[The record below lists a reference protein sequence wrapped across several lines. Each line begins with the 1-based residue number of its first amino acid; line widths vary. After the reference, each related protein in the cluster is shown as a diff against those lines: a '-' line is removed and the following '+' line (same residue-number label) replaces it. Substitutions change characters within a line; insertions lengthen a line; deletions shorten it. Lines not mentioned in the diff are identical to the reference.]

1 MVSAP
6 LERAHAAGVL
16 SHRLRPWQLT
26 VSLRSD
32 TAIACGRRDPDL
44 SEWTETLFVE
54 QRRLWPVWL
63 AVAFGTGVACYFALP
78 IEPPIWTGIAALAAV
93 VPACWLLRGR
103 DALLAAGILLAA
115 IAAGFLAGQIRTA
128 QFDGRMLPAP
138 IERALFVG
146 VIDQIE
152 LQPAGQRVT
161 LREVDIK
168 DLPRDATPARIRVKT
183 VVAQPELRIGQ
194 KVGGVATL
202 SAPAGPAE
210 PGAFNFRRQA
220 FFDEL
225 GATGFGYGRLKI
237 LKEPEGTRIGGA
249 ALTVADRIHATRA
262 AIAQRIRSQLPEA
275 TGAIAIALTVGDQ
288 TALRAADL
296 NAMRDSGL
304 AHLLSISG
312 LHIAIAAGLFFFGLR
327 FALAFVPW
335 VALRYPV
342 KKWAAALAIVAA
354 VLYAGLAG
362 WTPPTQR
369 SLVMWGMVFLAI
381 ILDRSPISLQLVAWA
396 AALILMFQP
405 ETLLGASFQ
414 MSFAAVFA
422 LVVVFDRLG
431 PWFAA
436 RRQAWGEGATWDA
449 KLFAIIG
456 NACLWLA
463 TTVVTSFIAGLA
475 TLPFALFHFDRLS
488 SYGVF
493 ANAIAVPLTAF
504 WIMPTAA
511 LSLLLMPF
519 GLEGWALQ
527 VMGWGCDVL
536 LWVAHWVADWPG
548 AIAVLPS
555 MPTLALPIVGIGL
568 LWLGMTRGRW
578 RGLGAA
584 AIVVAIAAAWMV
596 PRPDVLISP
605 SGKLVAFRT
614 PDGDLMLSSN
624 RAERLVRETWLRRNG
639 QIRFDDIGDLQGSQE
654 WLRCNE
660 TACDY
665 AGRIRVVLSDAP
677 AACNE
682 LELTVVPRAIAV
694 GCSDSAVDQKDLAAR
709 GAHAIYFKN
718 DGIEIVDTASIIGKR
733 PWALPSLAVDDV
745 GTDQ

>member
-1 MVSAP
+1 MS
-6 LERAHAAGVL
+6 
-16 SHRLRPWQLT
+16 Q
-26 VSLRSD
+26 
-32 TAIACGRRDPDL
+32 
-44 SEWTETLFVE
+44 WTETLFVE

-63 AVAFGTGVACYFALP
+63 AVAFGIGVACYFALS
-78 IEPPIWTGIAALAAV
+78 IEPPIWVGIAALAAV
-93 VPACWLLRGR
+93 VPACWMLRGR
-103 DALLAAGILLAA
+103 DPLLAAGILLAA
-115 IAAGFLAGQIRTA
+115 MAAGFLAGQLRTA

-138 IERALFVG
+138 IERALYVG

-168 DLPRDATPARIRVKT
+168 DLPRDATPARMRVKT
-183 VVAQPELRIGQ
+183 VVAQPDLRIGQ

-220 FFDEL
+220 FFNDL

-237 LKEPEGTRIGGA
+237 LKEPEDSRFGDVASAI
-249 ALTVADRIHATRA
+249 ADRIHATRA

-369 SLVMWGMVFLAI
+369 SLLMTGIALLAI
-381 ILDRSPISLQLVAWA
+381 LLDRSPISLQLVAWA

-436 RRQAWGEGATWDA
+436 RRQSWGEGASWDA
-449 KLFAIIG
+449 KLFAVIG
-456 NACLWLA
+456 NAVLWLA
-463 TTVVTSFIAGLA
+463 ITVVTSFIAGLA

-527 VMGWGCDVL
+527 AMGWGCDVL

-548 AIAVLPS
+548 AIAVLPA
-555 MPTLALPIVGIGL
+555 MPTMALPVVAIGL
-568 LWLGMTRGRW
+568 LWLGMARGRW
-578 RGLGAA
+578 RAFGAA
-584 AIVVAIAAAWMV
+584 AIAAAILSAWMV
-596 PRPDVLISP
+596 SRPDILVSP

-614 PDGDLMLSSN
+614 PEGDLMLSSN

-639 QIRFDDIGDLQGSQE
+639 QVRFDDIGDLQGSE
-654 WLRCNE
+654 AWLRCSE
-660 TACDY
+660 AACDHV
-665 AGRIRVVLSDAP
+665 GRIRVVLSDAP
-677 AACNE
+677 ADCSEPE
-682 LELTVVPRAIAV
+682 LMIVPRAVAIACPD
-694 GCSDSAVDQKDLAAR
+694 GTIDQSDLAAR
-709 GAHAIYFKN
+709 GAHAVYLKD
-718 DGIEIVDTASIIGKR
+718 DGIEIVDAASTIGKR
-733 PWALPSLAVDDV
+733 PWAPPALAVDDL
-745 GTDQ
+745 GADQ

>member
-1 MVSAP
+1 VPEGA
-6 LERAHAAGVL
+6 
-16 SHRLRPWQLT
+16 
-26 VSLRSD
+26 
-32 TAIACGRRDPDL
+32 DL
-44 SEWTETLFVE
+44 SQWTETLFVE

-63 AVAFGTGVACYFALP
+63 AVAFGIGVACYFALP
-78 IEPPIWTGIAALAAV
+78 VEPPIWAGIAALAAV

-103 DALLAAGILLAA
+103 DPLLAAGILLAA
-115 IAAGFLAGQIRTA
+115 MAAGFLVGQVRTA

-138 IERALFVG
+138 IERALYVG

-161 LREVDIK
+161 LRDIDIK
-168 DLPRDATPARIRVKT
+168 DLPRDATPTRMRVKT

-220 FFDEL
+220 FFNDL

-237 LKEPEGTRIGGA
+237 LKEPEGSRFSGVASTI
-249 ALTVADRIHATRA
+249 ADRIHATRA
-262 AIAQRIRSQLPEA
+262 AIAQRIRGQLPEA

-335 VALRYPV
+335 IALRYPV

-369 SLVMWGMVFLAI
+369 SLLMTGIALLAI
-381 ILDRSPISLQLVAWA
+381 LLDRSPISLQLVAWA

-436 RRQAWGEGATWDA
+436 RRQSWGEGASWDA

-488 SYGVF
+488 SYGVL

-527 VMGWGCDVL
+527 AMGWGCDVL

-548 AIAVLPS
+548 AIAVLPA
-555 MPTLALPIVGIGL
+555 MPAMVLPVVAIGL
-568 LWLGMTRGRW
+568 LWLGMARGHW
-578 RGLGAA
+578 RAFGAA
-584 AIVVAIAAAWMV
+584 AIAAAVVSAWMV
-596 PRPDVLISP
+596 QRPDILVSP

-639 QIRFDDIGDLQGSQE
+639 QIRFDDIGDLQGSE
-654 WLRCNE
+654 AWLRCSE
-660 TACDY
+660 VACDY
-665 AGRIRVVLSDAP
+665 AERIRVVLSDAP
-677 AACNE
+677 ADCSQP
-682 LELTVVPRAIAV
+682 ELTIVPRALAIACAD
-694 GCSDSAVDQKDLAAR
+694 GTIDQSDLAAR
-709 GAHAIYFKN
+709 GAHAIYLKD
-718 DGIEIVDTASIIGKR
+718 DGIEIVDAASTIGKR
-733 PWALPSLAVDDV
+733 PWALPALAVDDL

>member
-1 MVSAP
+1 M
-6 LERAHAAGVL
+6 
-16 SHRLRPWQLT
+16 
-26 VSLRSD
+26 
-32 TAIACGRRDPDL
+32 
-44 SEWTETLFVE
+44 
-54 QRRLWPVWL
+54 
-63 AVAFGTGVACYFALP
+63 AFGSGVACYFALP
-78 IEPPIWTGIAALAAV
+78 VEPPVWIGAAALASV
-93 VPACWLLRGR
+93 VAACWLLRGR
-103 DALLAAGILLAA
+103 DLLLAGAVLLAAA
-115 IAAGFLAGQIRTA
+115 AAGFLAGQVRTM
-128 QFDGRMLPAP
+128 QIDGRMLPAP

-161 LREVDIK
+161 LRAVDIK
-168 DLPRDATPARIRVKT
+168 DQPRAATPARIRVKT

-220 FFDEL
+220 FFDDL

-237 LKEPEGTRIGGA
+237 LKEPEDGRFNGITTAI
-249 ALTVADRIHATRA
+249 ADRIHATRA

-342 KKWAAALAIVAA
+342 KKWAAALAILAA

-396 AALILMFQP
+396 AALILVFQP

-422 LVVVFDRLG
+422 LVVVFDKLG

-436 RRQAWGEGATWDA
+436 RRQAWGEGASWDA
-449 KLFAIIG
+449 KLFAIFG
-456 NACLWLA
+456 NALLWLA
-463 TTVVTSFIAGLA
+463 TTVITSFIAGLA

-493 ANAIAVPLTAF
+493 ANAVAVPLTAF

-527 VMGWGCDVL
+527 AMGWGCDLL

-555 MPTLALPIVGIGL
+555 MPGLVLPLVAIGL
-568 LWLGMTRGRW
+568 LWLGMARGRW
-578 RGLGAA
+578 RALGAVGVA
-584 AIVVAIAAAWMV
+584 VAIASAWMV
-596 PRPDVLISP
+596 PRPDILVSP

-614 PDGDLMLSSN
+614 PDGDLLLSSN

-639 QIRFDDIGDLQGSQE
+639 QVRFDDIGDLDGAE
-654 WLRCNE
+654 TWIRCNE
-660 TACDY
+660 VTCDY
-665 AGRIRVVLSDAP
+665 QGRVRVLLAGAP
-677 AACNE
+677 APCGESA
-682 LELTVVPRAIAV
+682 LVIVPRAVAV
-694 GCSDSAVDQKDLAAR
+694 GCPEVTIDQADLAAR
-709 GAHAIYFKN
+709 GAHAIYLKAN
-718 DGIEIVDTASIIGKR
+718 EIEIVEAASLIGQR
-733 PWALPSLAVDDV
+733 PWALPSLAVDDL
-745 GTDQ
+745 GSDQ

>member
-1 MVSAP
+1 MVFC
-6 LERAHAAGVL
+6 AAAGGRFGVL
-16 SHRLRPWQLT
+16 SHRLLPWQLT
-26 VSLRSD
+26 VSRKSD

-44 SEWTETLFVE
+44 NEFTETLFVE

-63 AVAFGTGVACYFALP
+63 AVAFGIGVACYFALP
-78 IEPPIWTGIAALAAV
+78 VEPPIWMGAAALAVV

-115 IAAGFLAGQIRTA
+115 TAAGFLAGQVRTT

-168 DLPRDATPARIRVKT
+168 DLPREATPARMRVKT
-183 VVAQPELRIGQ
+183 VVAQPDLRIGQ

-220 FFDEL
+220 FFDNL

-237 LKEPEGTRIGGA
+237 LKEPEDTRFGGI
-249 ALTVADRIHATRA
+249 TVTIADRIHATRA
-262 AIAQRIRSQLPEA
+262 AIAQRIRGQLPEA

-327 FALAFVPW
+327 FALAFVPL

-342 KKWAAALAIVAA
+342 KKWAAALAILAA

-369 SLVMWGMVFLAI
+369 SLIMWGMVFLAI

-422 LVVVFDRLG
+422 LVVVFEKLG

-436 RRQAWGEGATWDA
+436 RRQAWGEGETWDA

-456 NACLWLA
+456 NAVLWLA

-488 SYGVF
+488 SYGVV

-511 LSLLLMPF
+511 FSLLLMPF

-527 VMGWGCDVL
+527 AMGWGCDLL

-548 AIAVLPS
+548 AIAVLPA
-555 MPTLALPIVGIGL
+555 MPTMVLPAVALGL
-568 LWLGMTRGRW
+568 LWLGMARGRW
-578 RGLGAA
+578 RAFGA
-584 AIVVAIAAAWMV
+584 VAIAAAIISAWIV
-596 PRPDVLISP
+596 PRPDVLVSP

-614 PDGDLMLSSN
+614 PEGDLMLSSN

-639 QIRFDDIGDLQGSQE
+639 QIRFDDIGDLDGSE
-654 WLRCNE
+654 AWLRCDE
-660 TACDY
+660 AACDY
-665 AGRIRVVLSDAP
+665 MGRIRVVLSDAA
-677 AACNE
+677 AACSE
-682 LELTVVPRAIAV
+682 PELTIVPRAVAI
-694 GCSDSAVDQKDLAAR
+694 GCPNGAVDQRDLAAR
-709 GAHAIYFKN
+709 GAQAIYLT
-718 DGIEIVDTASIIGKR
+718 DHGIEITDAASTIGQR

>member
-1 MVSAP
+1 
-6 LERAHAAGVL
+6 
-16 SHRLRPWQLT
+16 
-26 VSLRSD
+26 
-32 TAIACGRRDPDL
+32 
-44 SEWTETLFVE
+44 VE

-63 AVAFGTGVACYFALP
+63 AVALGAGVACYFAMS
-78 IEPPIWTGIAALAAV
+78 IEPPLWSGAVALAVV

-103 DALLAAGILLAA
+103 DLPFAAGVLLAAA
-115 IAAGFLAGQIRTA
+115 AAGFLAGQVRTA

-168 DLPRDATPARIRVKT
+168 DLPREATPARIRVKT
-183 VVAQPELRIGQ
+183 VVAQPELRVGQ

-220 FFDEL
+220 FFDDL

-237 LKEPEGTRIGGA
+237 LKEPDDSRFGGGA
-249 ALTVADRIHATRA
+249 AAIADRIQATRA

-369 SLVMWGMVFLAI
+369 SLVMWGMVFVAI

-396 AALILMFQP
+396 AALILLFQP

-436 RRQAWGEGATWDA
+436 RRQTWGEGATWDA
-449 KLFAIIG
+449 KLFAVIG
-456 NACLWLA
+456 NAFLWLA
-463 TTVVTSFIAGLA
+463 TTIVTSFIAGLA

-488 SYGVF
+488 TYGVF

-504 WIMPTAA
+504 WIMPAAA

-548 AIAVLPS
+548 AIAVLRA
-555 MPTLALPIVGIGL
+555 MPVFGLPVVAVGL
-568 LWLGMTRGRW
+568 LWLGMVGGRW
-578 RGLGAA
+578 RVFGA
-584 AIVVAIAAAWMV
+584 VAIAAAMASAWMV
-596 PRPDVLISP
+596 PRPDVLVSP
-605 SGKLVAFRT
+605 SGKLVAFRA

-639 QIRFDDIGDLQGSQE
+639 QIGFDDIGDLQGAEE

-660 TACDY
+660 TGCDY
-665 AGRIRVVLSDAP
+665 QGRVRIVLSGTP
-677 AACNE
+677 AACSGPA
-682 LELTVVPRAIAV
+682 LTIVPRAVAV
-694 GCSDSAVDQKDLAAR
+694 GCADGTIDQADLAAH
-709 GAHAIYFKN
+709 GAHAIYLKGN
-718 DGIEIVDTASIIGKR
+718 GIEIVDAASTIGNR
-733 PWALPSLAVDDV
+733 PWALPSLAADDL

>member
-1 MVSAP
+1 MWP
-6 LERAHAAGVL
+6 EGP
-16 SHRLRPWQLT
+16 RLY
-26 VSLRSD
+26 S
-32 TAIACGRRDPDL
+32 
-44 SEWTETLFVE
+44 WTEALFVA

-78 IEPPIWTGIAALAAV
+78 IEPPLWAGAAALAGV
-93 VPACWLLRGR
+93 VPACWLARRR
-103 DALLAAGILLAA
+103 DLALPGGILLAA
-115 IAAGFLAGQIRTA
+115 AAAGFLAGQVRTA
-128 QFDGRMLPAP
+128 QIDGRMLPAP
-138 IERALFVG
+138 LERALYVG
-146 VIDQIE
+146 VIEQIE

-237 LKEPEGTRIGGA
+237 LKEPEDTRLGGIA
-249 ALTVADRIHATRA
+249 TAIADRIHAARA

-275 TGAIAIALTVGDQ
+275 SGAVAIALTVGDQ
-288 TALRAADL
+288 TALRAADI

-304 AHLLSISG
+304 AHLMSISG
-312 LHIAIAAGLFFFGLR
+312 LHIGIAAGLFFFGLR

-335 VALRYPV
+335 IALRYPV
-342 KKWAAALAIVAA
+342 KKWAAVLAIVAA
-354 VLYAGLAG
+354 ALYAGLAG

-369 SLVMWGMVFLAI
+369 SLLMTGIALLAI

-396 AALILMFQP
+396 AALILLFQP

-422 LVVVFDRLG
+422 LVVVFERLA
-431 PWFAA
+431 PWLAA
-436 RRQAWGEGATWDA
+436 RRQSWGEGASWDA
-449 KLFAIIG
+449 KLFAVIG
-456 NACLWLA
+456 NAMLWLA
-463 TTVVTSFIAGLA
+463 ATIMTSFVAGFA
-475 TLPFALFHFDRLS
+475 TLPFAVFHFDRLS
-488 SYGVF
+488 NYGVF

-504 WIMPTAA
+504 WIMPVAA

-527 VMGWGCDVL
+527 AMGWGCDAL
-536 LWVAHWVADWPG
+536 LWVAHWVAGWPG
-548 AIAVLPS
+548 AIAVLPA
-555 MPTLALPIVGIGL
+555 MPTMALPLVAIGL
-568 LWLGMTRGRW
+568 LWLGMARGRW
-578 RGLGAA
+578 RAFGGAA
-584 AIVVAIAAAWMV
+584 IAVAMLSAWMV
-596 PRPDVLISP
+596 PRPDLLVSP

-614 PDGDLMLSSN
+614 PDGNLMLSSN

-639 QIRFDDIGDLQGSQE
+639 QVRFDDVGDLNGAE
-654 WLRCNE
+654 TWLRCDE
-660 TACDY
+660 ASCEY
-665 AGRIRVVLSDAP
+665 QGRVRVLLSDAP
-677 AACNE
+677 APCGESAFSII
-682 LELTVVPRAIAV
+682 PRAVSV
-694 GCSDSAVDQKDLAAR
+694 GCPDSITIDQADLAAR
-709 GAHAIYFKN
+709 GAHAVYLK
-718 DGIEIVDTASIIGKR
+718 DSGIEIVDAASTIGKR
-733 PWALPSLAVDDV
+733 PWALPSLAADDL
-745 GTDQ
+745 GADQ

>member
-1 MVSAP
+1 
-6 LERAHAAGVL
+6 
-16 SHRLRPWQLT
+16 
-26 VSLRSD
+26 
-32 TAIACGRRDPDL
+32 
-44 SEWTETLFVE
+44 LFVE

-63 AVAFGTGVACYFALP
+63 AVALGTGVACYFALP
-78 IEPPIWTGIAALAAV
+78 IEPPIWVGAVALAAV

-103 DALLAAGILLAA
+103 DLPFAAGILLAA
-115 IAAGFLAGQIRTA
+115 VAAGFLAGQLRTA

-138 IERALFVG
+138 LERALFVG

-168 DLPRDATPARIRVKT
+168 DLPRAATPTRIRVKI

-220 FFDEL
+220 FFDDL

-237 LKEPEGTRIGGA
+237 LKEPEHSRFGGIGIA
-249 ALTVADRIHATRA
+249 IADQIHTARA
-262 AIAQRIRSQLPEA
+262 AIAQRIRGQLPEA

-327 FALAFVPW
+327 FVLAFVPW

-342 KKWAAALAIVAA
+342 KKWAAALAILAA

-369 SLVMWGMVFLAI
+369 SMVMWGMVFLAI

-396 AALILMFQP
+396 AALILIFQP

-422 LVVVFDRLG
+422 LVVVFDKLG

-436 RRQAWGEGATWDA
+436 RRQAWGEGASWDA

-504 WIMPTAA
+504 WIMPMAA

-519 GLEGWALQ
+519 GLDDWPLQ
-527 VMGWGCDVL
+527 AMGWGCDAL

-548 AIAVLPS
+548 AIAVLPA
-555 MPTLALPIVGIGL
+555 MPTIALPIVAIGL
-568 LWLGMTRGRW
+568 LWLGMARGRW
-578 RGLGAA
+578 RAIGAA
-584 AIVVAIAAAWMV
+584 AIAVAMLSAWMA
-596 PRPDVLISP
+596 PRPDLLVSP

-614 PDGDLMLSSN
+614 PEGDLMLSSN

-639 QIRFDDIGDLQGSQE
+639 QIRFDDIGDLNGAE
-654 WLRCNE
+654 TWLRCDE
-660 TACDY
+660 AACDY
-665 AGRIRVVLSDAP
+665 QGRVRVLLSDAP
-677 AACNE
+677 APCGESA
-682 LELTVVPRAIAV
+682 LLIVPRAVAV
-694 GCSDSAVDQKDLAAR
+694 GCPEGTIDQADLAAR
-709 GAHAIYFKN
+709 GAHAIHLKA
-718 DGIEIVDTASIIGKR
+718 DGIEIVDAASMIGKR
-733 PWALPSLAVDDV
+733 PWALPSLAADDR
-745 GTDQ
+745 GADQ

>member
-1 MVSAP
+1 M
-6 LERAHAAGVL
+6 RA
-16 SHRLRPWQLT
+16 WQLT
-26 VSLRSD
+26 VSLQSD
-32 TAIACGRRDPDL
+32 TAIASGRRDPDL
-44 SEWTETLFVE
+44 SDWTETFFVE

-78 IEPPIWTGIAALAAV
+78 VEPPVWVGAVALAVV
-93 VPACWLLRGR
+93 VPGCWLLRGR
-103 DALLAAGILLAA
+103 DLPLTVGILLAA
-115 IAAGFLAGQIRTA
+115 VAAGFLAGQIRTA
-128 QFDGRMLPAP
+128 QFDGRMLPSP

-168 DLPRDATPARIRVKT
+168 DLPRKATPARMRVKT

-220 FFDEL
+220 FFDDL
-225 GATGFGYGRLKI
+225 GATGFGYGRLKV
-237 LKEPEGTRIGGA
+237 LKEPGDGRFGGVTSA
-249 ALTVADRIHATRA
+249 IADQIHATRA

-288 TALRAADL
+288 TALRAADI

-342 KKWAAALAIVAA
+342 KKWAAVLAIIAA

-369 SLVMWGMVFLAI
+369 SLLMTGIALLAI

-449 KLFAIIG
+449 KLFAVIG

-463 TTVVTSFIAGLA
+463 TTIVTSFIAGLA

-488 SYGVF
+488 SYGVV

-527 VMGWGCDVL
+527 LMGWGCDLL
-536 LWVAHWVADWPG
+536 LWVAHWVAGWPG
-548 AIAVLPS
+548 AIAVLPA
-555 MPTLALPIVGIGL
+555 MPTMVLPVVAIGL
-568 LWLGMTRGRW
+568 LWLGMAHGRW
-578 RGLGAA
+578 RAFGA
-584 AIVVAIAAAWMV
+584 VAIMAGIASSWLV
-596 PRPDVLISP
+596 PRPDILVSP
-605 SGKLVAFRT
+605 SGKLAAFRT

-639 QIRFDDIGDLQGSQE
+639 QIRFDDIGDLDGSEQ
-654 WLRCNE
+654 WLRCSE
-660 TACDY
+660 SACDY
-665 AGRIRVVLSDAP
+665 EGRVRIVLSDAP
-677 AACNE
+677 AACSE
-682 LELTVVPRAIAV
+682 PELTIVPRAVAV
-694 GCSDSAVDQKDLAAR
+694 GCPDGAVDQKDLAAR
-709 GAHAIYFKN
+709 GAHAIYLMEN
-718 DGIEIVDTASIIGKR
+718 GINIIDAASSIGKR
-733 PWALPSLAVDDV
+733 PWAPPTLAVDDV

>member
-1 MVSAP
+1 MCQGLWGPELGQS
-6 LERAHAAGVL
+6 
-16 SHRLRPWQLT
+16 
-26 VSLRSD
+26 
-32 TAIACGRRDPDL
+32 I
-44 SEWTETLFVE
+44 ETLFAD

-63 AVAFGTGVACYFALP
+63 AVAFGTGVALYFALP
-78 IEPPIWTGIAALAAV
+78 VEPAIWMGAVALALGV
-93 VPACWLLRGR
+93 LTCWLLRGR
-103 DALLAAGILLAA
+103 DAFLAACILLSAV
-115 IAAGFLAGQIRTA
+115 AAGFLAGQVRTA

-146 VIDQIE
+146 IVEQIE

-161 LREVDIK
+161 LRDVDIK
-168 DLPRDATPARIRVKT
+168 DLARDATPLRIRIKT

-202 SAPAGPAE
+202 SAPAGPAA

-220 FFDEL
+220 FFDDL
-225 GATGFGYGRLKI
+225 GATGFGFGRLKI
-237 LKEPEGTRIGGA
+237 LKEPDESRFGGIVI
-249 ALTVADRIHATRA
+249 ALADWISATRS
-262 AIAQRIRSQLPEA
+262 AIAQRIRSQLPDS

-312 LHIAIAAGLFFFGLR
+312 LHIAIAAGLFYFGLR

-335 VALRYPV
+335 IALRYPV
-342 KKWAAALAIVAA
+342 KKWAAALAILAA
-354 VLYAGLAG
+354 ALYAGLAG

-369 SLVMWGMVFLAI
+369 SLVMWGMAFLAI

-396 AALILMFQP
+396 AVAILMFQP
-405 ETLLGASFQ
+405 DTLLGASFQ

-436 RRQAWGEGATWDA
+436 RRQAWGEGASWDT
-449 KLFAIIG
+449 KLFAVIG
-456 NACLWLA
+456 NAMLWLA
-463 TTVVTSFIAGLA
+463 TTIVTSFIASLA

-488 SYGVF
+488 VYGVF

-504 WIMPTAA
+504 WIMPFAA

-519 GLEGWALQ
+519 GLEGWPLQ
-527 VMGWGCDVL
+527 IMGWGCDAL
-536 LWVAHWVADWPG
+536 LWVAHWVAGWPG
-548 AIAVLPS
+548 AIAVLPA
-555 MPTLALPIVGIGL
+555 MPSVALAIVGAGL

-578 RGLGAA
+578 RWLGAA
-584 AIVVAIAAAWMV
+584 AIVGATMSAWIV
-596 PRPDVLISP
+596 PRPDILISP
-605 SGKLVAFRT
+605 SGKLVAFRA
-614 PDGDLMLSSN
+614 PDGTLILSSN

-639 QIRFDDIGDLQGSQE
+639 QIRFQDIGDLDGTE
-654 WLRCNE
+654 AWLRCNGDI
-660 TACDY
+660 CDY
-665 AGRIRVVLSDAP
+665 AGRARVFLSETP
-677 AACNE
+677 GACDQPE
-682 LELTVVPRAIAV
+682 LVIIPRAIAA
-694 GCSDSAVDQKDLAAR
+694 GCPNSAIDQADLGAR
-709 GAHAIYFKN
+709 GAHAIYLN
-718 DGIEIVDTASIIGKR
+718 AGAIEIIDAAAAIGDR
-733 PWALPSLAVDDV
+733 PWAPPAFSSNDE

>member
-1 MVSAP
+1 M
-6 LERAHAAGVL
+6 AG
-16 SHRLRPWQLT
+16 
-26 VSLRSD
+26 
-32 TAIACGRRDPDL
+32 GRRDPDL
-44 SEWTETLFVE
+44 SELTETLFVE

-63 AVAFGTGVACYFALP
+63 AVALGTGVACYFALP
-78 IEPPIWTGIAALAAV
+78 IEPPVWGGAVALAAV

-103 DALLAAGILLAA
+103 DLPLAAGILLAA
-115 IAAGFLAGQIRTA
+115 MAAGFLAGQLRTA

-138 IERALFVG
+138 RERALFVG

-168 DLPRDATPARIRVKT
+168 DLPRAATPTRMRVKT

-202 SAPAGPAE
+202 SAPGGPAE

-220 FFDEL
+220 FFDDL

-237 LKEPEGTRIGGA
+237 LKEPEDGRFGGVA
-249 ALTVADRIHATRA
+249 TAIADRIHATRA

-275 TGAIAIALTVGDQ
+275 TGAVAIALTVGDQ
-288 TALRAADL
+288 TALRAADI

-304 AHLLSISG
+304 AHLMSISG
-312 LHIAIAAGLFFFGLR
+312 LHIGIAAGLFFFGLR

-335 VALRYPV
+335 IALRYPV
-342 KKWAAALAIVAA
+342 KKWAAVLAIVAA
-354 VLYAGLAG
+354 ALYAGLAG

-369 SLVMWGMVFLAI
+369 SLLMTGIALLAI

-396 AALILMFQP
+396 AALILVFQP

-422 LVVVFDRLG
+422 LVVVFDRLA
-431 PWFAA
+431 PWLAA
-436 RRQAWGEGATWDA
+436 RRQSWGEGASWDA
-449 KLFAIIG
+449 KLFAVIG
-456 NACLWLA
+456 NAMLWLA
-463 TTVVTSFIAGLA
+463 ATIMTSFVAGLA
-475 TLPFALFHFDRLS
+475 TLPFAVFHFDRLS
-488 SYGVF
+488 NYGVF

-527 VMGWGCDVL
+527 AMGWSCDLL

-548 AIAVLPS
+548 AIAVLPA
-555 MPTLALPIVGIGL
+555 MPTVALPIVALGL
-568 LWLGMTRGRW
+568 LWLGMARGRW
-578 RGLGAA
+578 RAFGAA
-584 AIVVAIAAAWMV
+584 AIVVAIVSAWMV
-596 PRPDVLISP
+596 PRPDILVSP
-605 SGKLVAFRT
+605 SGKLLAFRT
-614 PDGDLMLSSN
+614 PDNHLMLSSN

-639 QIRFDDIGDLQGSQE
+639 QIRFDDIGDLDGAE
-654 WLRCNE
+654 TWLRCDE
-660 TACDY
+660 AACDY
-665 AGRIRVVLSDAP
+665 QGRVRVLLSDAP
-677 AACNE
+677 APCGDSA
-682 LELTVVPRAIAV
+682 LVIVPRAVAV
-694 GCSDSAVDQKDLAAR
+694 GCPEFTIDQARLAAR
-709 GAHAIYFKN
+709 GAHAVYLKP
-718 DGIEIVDTASIIGKR
+718 DRIEIVDAASGIGKR
-733 PWALPSLAVDDV
+733 PWALPSLAVDDL

>member
-1 MVSAP
+1 
-6 LERAHAAGVL
+6 LGGGL
-16 SHRLRPWQLT
+16 SQW
-26 VSLRSD
+26 V
-32 TAIACGRRDPDL
+32 
-44 SEWTETLFVE
+44 ETLFVD

-63 AVAFGTGVACYFALP
+63 AVAFGAGVACYFALP
-78 IEPPIWTGIAALAAV
+78 TEPPLWIGAAALIIGIG
-93 VPACWLLRGR
+93 ACWLLRRHGV
-103 DALLAAGILLAA
+103 LLAAGILLAA
-115 IAAGFLAGQIRTA
+115 VAAGFLAGELRTA

-138 IERALFVG
+138 LERALFVG
-146 VIDQIE
+146 IVDQIE

-161 LREVDIK
+161 LRDVDIK
-168 DLPRDATPARIRVKT
+168 DLARNATPARVRIKT

-202 SAPAGPAE
+202 GAPAGPAA

-220 FFDEL
+220 FFDDL
-225 GATGFGYGRLKI
+225 GATGFGFGRLKI
-237 LKEPEGTRIGGA
+237 LKQPEQSRFGGIVTAMADWIG
-249 ALTVADRIHATRA
+249 ATRS
-262 AIAQRIRSQLPEA
+262 AIALRIRSQLPDA

-335 VALRYPV
+335 IALRYPV
-342 KKWAAALAIVAA
+342 KKWAAALAILAA
-354 VLYAGLAG
+354 ALYAGLAG

-369 SLVMWGMVFLAI
+369 SLVMWGMAFLAI

-436 RRQAWGEGATWDA
+436 RRQAWGEGASWDA
-449 KLFAIIG
+449 KLFAIFG
-456 NACLWLA
+456 NSVLWL
-463 TTVVTSFIAGLA
+463 TTTIVTSFIASLA

-488 SYGVF
+488 NYGVF

-504 WIMPTAA
+504 WIMPFAA

-519 GLEGWALQ
+519 GLEGWPLQ
-527 VMGWGCDVL
+527 VMGWGCDAL
-536 LWVAHWVADWPG
+536 LWVAHWVAGWPG
-548 AIAVLPS
+548 AIAILPA
-555 MPTLALPIVGIGL
+555 MPSIALTIIGAGL
-568 LWLGMTRGRW
+568 LWLGMARGNWRW
-578 RGLGAA
+578 LGAA
-584 AIVVAIAAAWMV
+584 AIAAATMSAWV
-596 PRPDVLISP
+596 APRPDILISP
-605 SGKLVAFRT
+605 SGKLVAFRA
-614 PDGDLMLSSN
+614 PDGNLILSSN

-639 QIRFDDIGDLQGSQE
+639 QVRFRDIGDLDGSE
-654 WLRCNE
+654 TWLRCN
-660 TACDY
+660 ADVCDY
-665 AGRIRVVLSDAP
+665 QGRARVFLSDAP
-677 AACNE
+677 GSCDQPE
-682 LELTVVPRAIAV
+682 LVIIPRAVAG
-694 GCSDSAVDQKDLAAR
+694 GCPDSAVDHGDLSAR
-709 GAHAIYFKN
+709 GAHAIYLKES
-718 DGIEIVDTASIIGKR
+718 GIEIVDAASSIGDR
-733 PWALPSLAVDDV
+733 PWAPPAFSSSDEGA
-745 GTDQ
+745 DQ

>member
-1 MVSAP
+1 M
-6 LERAHAAGVL
+6 RCRVL
-16 SHRLRPWQLT
+16 SHRPRCWQLT

-32 TAIACGRRDPDL
+32 TAIACSRRDPNL
-44 SEWTETLFVE
+44 SDWTETFFAE

-78 IEPPIWTGIAALAAV
+78 VEPPIWAGVVALAAV
-93 VPACWLLRGR
+93 VPVCWLLRGR
-103 DALLAAGILLAA
+103 GLLLAYGILLAA
-115 IAAGFLAGQIRTA
+115 VAAGFLAGQIRTV

-168 DLPRDATPARIRVKT
+168 DLPREATPARIRIKT

-202 SAPAGPAE
+202 SAPGGPAE

-220 FFDEL
+220 FFDNL

-237 LKEPEGTRIGGA
+237 LKEPEDTRFGGVTSA
-249 ALTVADRIHATRA
+249 IADRIQTTRA
-262 AIAQRIRSQLPEA
+262 AIAQRIRRQLPEA
-275 TGAIAIALTVGDQ
+275 TGAIAIALTVGEQ

-342 KKWAAALAIVAA
+342 KKWAAALAILAA

-369 SLVMWGMVFLAI
+369 SLVMWGMVFFAI

-396 AALILMFQP
+396 AAVILLFQP

-436 RRQAWGEGATWDA
+436 RRQSWGEGASWDA
-449 KLFAIIG
+449 KLFAVIG
-456 NACLWLA
+456 NAFLWLA

-475 TLPFALFHFDRLS
+475 TLPFALFHFDRWS
-488 SYGVF
+488 SYGVV

-519 GLEGWALQ
+519 GLEGWPLQ
-527 VMGWGCDVL
+527 AMGWGCDAL
-536 LWVAHWVADWPG
+536 LWVAHWVAGWPG
-548 AIAVLPS
+548 AIAVLPA
-555 MPTLALPIVGIGL
+555 MPAMVLPVVGIGL

-578 RGLGAA
+578 RALGAA
-584 AIVVAIAAAWMV
+584 AIAAAIVSPWLV
-596 PRPDVLISP
+596 PRPDVLVSP

-639 QIRFDDIGDLQGSQE
+639 QVRFDDIGDLDGSEE
-654 WLRCNE
+654 WLRCSE
-660 TACDY
+660 TMCEY
-665 AGRIRVVLSDAP
+665 QGRVRVVLSGTPTDCEA
-677 AACNE
+677 
-682 LELTVVPRAIAV
+682 ELTIVPRAVAV
-694 GCSDSAVDQKDLAAR
+694 GCQDGALDQSDLAAR
-709 GAHAIYFKN
+709 GAHGIYLK
-718 DGIEIVDTASIIGKR
+718 DDRIEIVDSASSIGKR
-733 PWALPSLAVDDV
+733 PWAPPALAVDDV

>member
-1 MVSAP
+1 M
-6 LERAHAAGVL
+6 
-16 SHRLRPWQLT
+16 
-26 VSLRSD
+26 
-32 TAIACGRRDPDL
+32 
-44 SEWTETLFVE
+44 
-54 QRRLWPVWL
+54 L
-63 AVAFGTGVACYFALP
+63 AV
-78 IEPPIWTGIAALAAV
+78 
-93 VPACWLLRGR
+93 
-103 DALLAAGILLAA
+103 GILLAA
-115 IAAGFLAGQIRTA
+115 VAAGFLAGQIRTA

-168 DLPRDATPARIRVKT
+168 DLPQQATPTRIRVKT

-220 FFDEL
+220 FFDDL

-237 LKEPEGTRIGGA
+237 LKEPEDTRFGGIA
-249 ALTVADRIHATRA
+249 VAIADRIHATRA
-262 AIAQRIRSQLPEA
+262 AIAQRIRSQLPES

-342 KKWAAALAIVAA
+342 KKWAAALAILAA

-422 LVVVFDRLG
+422 LVVVFERLG

-463 TTVVTSFIAGLA
+463 TTIVTSFIAGLA

-519 GLEGWALQ
+519 GLEGLAAAGDGLGLRSAAVGRAL
-527 VMGWGCDVL
+527 G
-536 LWVAHWVADWPG
+536 
-548 AIAVLPS
+548 
-555 MPTLALPIVGIGL
+555 
-568 LWLGMTRGRW
+568 
-578 RGLGAA
+578 RGLARRHCRSAFDAHPCPAGLSASACCGWAWRAA
-584 AIVVAIAAAWMV
+584 AGAGSARWPSPSPSSAAWMV
-596 PRPDVLISP
+596 PRPDVLVSP

-639 QIRFDDIGDLQGSQE
+639 QIRFDDIGDLR
-654 WLRCNE
+654 WL
-660 TACDY
+660 
-665 AGRIRVVLSDAP
+665 GGV
-677 AACNE
+677 AA
-682 LELTVVPRAIAV
+682 L
-694 GCSDSAVDQKDLAAR
+694 Q
-709 GAHAIYFKN
+709 
-718 DGIEIVDTASIIGKR
+718 
-733 PWALPSLAVDDV
+733 
-745 GTDQ
+745 